1 MDPFTPHDAQRI
13 VAAYLTLVDEHASG
27 DVYPCAAAE
36 LPHSKETIRAAFR
49 TSVAALSSTGHLTPD
64 MREYLEVAY
73 VSLADYVDDECMTLL
88 KEYSDA
94 GEELA
99 NDRRLAREKLATDAW
114 RKVSEQSRL
123 AGQLARTISEEAE
136 RLRAEFRSWPSD
148 PATAS

>member
-1 MDPFTPHDAQRI
+1 MPQDAQRI
-13 VAAYLTLVDEHASG
+13 VAAYLTLVDQHAST
-27 DVYPCAAAE
+27 DVYPCASAE

-49 TSVAALSSTGHLTPD
+49 TSVAALSSTGRLTPD

-73 VSLADYVDDECMTLL
+73 VSLADYVDEECLLLL

-99 NDRRLAREKLATDAW
+99 SDRRLAREKVATDAW
-114 RKVSEQSRL
+114 RTLSEQSRL
-123 AGQLARTISEEAE
+123 AGQLARSISEDAE
-136 RLRAEFRSWPSD
+136 RLRDEFRSWPSH